1 MTQAVKRACDACHRR
16 KVKCDGIN
24 PCRNCSSAQ
33 LSCTYNAIPQ
43 KKGPKGSRAKVISEL
58 RETQRQTS
66 LSAKVQNRM
75 NGIACPPAGA
85 SLAPTPGLLTS
96 ELVKEC
102 AQFFFDNLYPQA
114 PFLER
119 RQVEQQ
125 VLYMEQNRDAYCLLT
140 SLCAFIMLQPG
151 MSMPTGDPYN
161 LDMVPG
167 ANIVSSQL
175 LLEECLRVRKGY
187 EYLDAVTLNALAT
200 NFFLFGCYSG
210 QEMHDKAWYYLREA
224 TTMIHMVGMNKEEH
238 FMQFDTAEAAR
249 RRRLYWLIFSTE
261 RAYAIQ
267 RQRPISLQ
275 ATINLPTLTD
285 DAADPQ
291 AHQLSSFL
299 MLVNMFQS
307 FDDAFTAT
315 WNKTR
320 GQLTS
325 QYLSGL
331 QKQLNTLAQTYACQD
346 SNFQDLHTNQQWL
359 KNTVW
364 QLANGVVNGN
374 NEDSISSF
382 QYPVNVSRELLV
394 NMASQFPVQVVDLLG
409 SGLIDKLLD
418 ISSSM
423 TEYLASRPASR
434 DPFAVGPREHLS
446 QLLVMVAV
454 ARNGDYRFLPLLMS
468 KLSEVLPR
476 LTNPMLQNA
485 PENVNLANID
495 IFDGFGTAGMAQPPS
510 QMHMSLDS
518 DYDRKFS
525 AEEYDKKYAISM
537 AGNTP
542 ESATHSNH
550 SNGSP
555 PVAQQASS
563 DMGSSFVGSPS
574 ILPQAMDYPHSMN
587 GFISDMVMSPM
598 GNQGQPNDM
607 PAAGQQQ
614 MSHDAMSQRLN
625 GMGPQTMRSQGMS
638 AMNSLG
644 GMSQIQPRQDNFH
657 LQGQPRMGGFQNIQ
671 RTSSGDSN
679 CMVGIATMGAY

>member
-1 MTQAVKRACDACHRR
+1 MAQAVKRACDACHRR

-75 NGIACPPAGA
+75 NGVACPPAGA

-96 ELVKEC
+96 DLVKEC
-102 AQFFFDNLYPQA
+102 AHFFFDNLYPQA
-114 PFLER
+114 PILER
-119 RQVEQQ
+119 RQIEQQ

-187 EYLDAVTLNALAT
+187 EYLDAITLNALAT

-224 TTMIHMVGMNKEEH
+224 TTMIHMAGMNKEEH
-238 FMQFDTAEAAR
+238 YMQFDAAESAR

-275 ATINLPTLTD
+275 ATINLPTLAD
-285 DAADPQ
+285 DASDPQ
-291 AHQLSSFL
+291 AHQLNSFV
-299 MLVNMFQS
+299 MLINMFQP
-307 FDDAFTAT
+307 FDVAFTAA

-331 QKQLNTLAQTYACQD
+331 QKQLNALAQTYACQD
-346 SNFQDLHTNQQWL
+346 SNFQDLHTNKQWL

-364 QLANGVVNGN
+364 QVTNGVVNGN
-374 NEDSISSF
+374 NEDTISTF
-382 QYPVNVSRELLV
+382 QYPVNMSRELLV
-394 NMASQFPVQVVDLLG
+394 NMASQFPVQVVDLLR
-409 SGLIDKLLD
+409 SGLVEKLLEL
-418 ISSSM
+418 SLSM
-423 TEYLASRPASR
+423 TEYLASQPASR
-434 DPFAVGPREHLS
+434 DPFAAGPREHLN
-446 QLLVMVAV
+446 QLLAMVAV
-454 ARNGDYRFLPLLMS
+454 ARNGDFRFLPLLMN
-468 KLSEVLPR
+468 KLSEILPR
-476 LTNPMLQNA
+476 TTNPMLQNC
-485 PENVNLANID
+485 PENANLANID
-495 IFDGFGTAGMAQPPS
+495 IFDGFGNAGMAQPPS
-510 QMHMSLDS
+510 QSMHMSLDG

-525 AEEYDKKYAISM
+525 AEEYDKKYAMSM
-537 AGNTP
+537 TGNTP
-542 ESATHSNH
+542 DSTTHSNH

-555 PVAQQASS
+555 SVPQQASS
-563 DMGSSFVGSPS
+563 DMGSSFVGSPTIVS
-574 ILPQAMDYPHSMN
+574 PAMDYHGMSGFMMN
-587 GFISDMVMSPM
+587 PIGNAGQSSDMTPGHQHM
-598 GNQGQPNDM
+598 G
-607 PAAGQQQ
+607 
-614 MSHDAMSQRLN
+614 HDGMSQGMN
-625 GMGPQTMRSQGMS
+625 GMGPQAIRTQGMN
-638 AMNSLG
+638 AMNPLTG
-644 GMSQIQPRQDNFH
+644 ITQIPQRQDSFH
-657 LQGQPRMGGFQNIQ
+657 MQAQPHVGAFPNLQ
-671 RTSSGDSN
+671 RTSSGGRTS
-679 CMVGIATMGAY
+679 MVGMNPIGAAY